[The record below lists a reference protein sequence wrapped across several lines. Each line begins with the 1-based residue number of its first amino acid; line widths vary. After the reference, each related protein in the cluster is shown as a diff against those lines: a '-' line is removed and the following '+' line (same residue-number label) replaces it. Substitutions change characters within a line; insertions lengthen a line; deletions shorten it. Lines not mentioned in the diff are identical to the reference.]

1 MSEIGVLW
9 VGKGRDRLLAELVA
23 RYQARLERYAKVT
36 TAHVPEATGDGRS
49 PDQARR
55 LEADRLR
62 QVLSK
67 WDRAR
72 PGLTVVL
79 DERGQLL
86 TSQQLAEH
94 LAKAAERGLARAAFV
109 IGGDEG
115 SDPALREEAGLV
127 LSLSRMTFTHEMARA
142 LLMEQLYRAHAIQA
156 GHPYHRE

>member
-1 MSEIGVLW
+1 MGQIGVLW

-36 TAHVPEATGDGRS
+36 MAHVPEATGDGRS
-49 PDQARR
+49 PEQARR
-55 LEADRLR
+55 LEAERIR
-62 QVLSK
+62 QVLAR
-67 WDRAR
+67 WERGR

-86 TSQQLAEH
+86 TSAQLAEQ
-94 LAKAAERGLARAAFV
+94 LTRAEGRGLGRAAFV

-115 SDPALREEAGLV
+115 LDPALRDEAGLV